1 MHKLKFGGSAMK
13 KSRILAAIIILS
25 LMATLT
31 GAAMSSNSMTVSVTY
46 QDGTEIGDT
55 LDVQVEVSGADATC
69 AVQFALG
76 YNDSVLD
83 CLSITTGS
91 ALSGMMSATN
101 PDASDG
107 ARIAAASATGI
118 DINGVVATLQFRVIG
133 SGSYD
138 FTIGDAI
145 FADEGGNEYA
155 FTLEGAAASSP
166 DSPST
171 PTPSPSKPPV
181 TENPQPSDEPD
192 GESDSAFTDTIGHW
206 AESYINEAA
215 GLGLING
222 MDVGIY
228 APDST
233 MTRAQFVTIL
243 WRSKGSPEPNGT
255 SSFTD
260 LGAGSDWFSDAVAWA
275 EENQVVDGV
284 DVGKFDP
291 NGQVTREQ
299 IATIL
304 FRMSGDEAGNGQ
316 QYADIY
322 EQAFTDSASVGSW
335 AKEAVW
341 WAVYHEIWCG
351 ANSTDVGTVLAPTQ
365 PANRAQIAVMIVRYL
380 DYVEGVEV

>member
-1 MHKLKFGGSAMK
+1 MK

-25 LMATLT
+25 LIATLT

-46 QDGTEIGDT
+46 QDGAEIGDT
-55 LDVQVEVSGADATC
+55 LDVQVEVSGADAAC

-76 YNDSVLD
+76 YNESVLD

-107 ARIAAASATGI
+107 ARLAAASATGI
-118 DINGVVATLQFRVIG
+118 DINGIIATLQFRVIG

-145 FADEGGNEYA
+145 FADVNGNEYA
-155 FTLEGAAASSP
+155 YTLEGAEESGT
-166 DSPST
+166 DSPPT
-171 PTPSPSKPPV
+171 PTPSV
-181 TENPQPSDEPD
+181 TEPPASEPPETEQPEPSDEP
-192 GESDSAFTDTIGHW
+192 ESEESAFTDIVGHW
-206 AESYINEAA
+206 AESYIDEAA
-215 GLGLING
+215 ALGLING
-222 MDVGIY
+222 MADGIY
-228 APDST
+228 EPDGT

-243 WRSKGSPEPNGT
+243 WRSQGSPEPSGS

-260 LGAGSDWFSDAVAWA
+260 LGNYNGWYADAVAWA
-275 EENQVVDGV
+275 EENSVVDGV
-284 DVGKFDP
+284 AVGRFDP
-291 NGQVTREQ
+291 EGQVTREQ

-316 QYADIY
+316 QYASIY

-351 ANSTDVGTVLAPTQ
+351 VNSTDVGAMLAPTQ
-365 PANRAQIAVMIVRYL
+365 PADRAQIAVMMVRYL

>member
-1 MHKLKFGGSAMK
+1 MK
-13 KSRILAAIIILS
+13 KSRILAAIIIWS

-322 EQAFTDSASVGSW
+322 EQAFTDSVSVGSW

>member
-1 MHKLKFGGSAMK
+1 MK
-13 KSRILAAIIILS
+13 KSRILAAIIIWS

-31 GAAMSSNSMTVSVTY
+31 GAAMSSNSMNVSVTY
-46 QDGTEIGDT
+46 QDGAEIGDT

-83 CLSITTGS
+83 CLSITTGP

-171 PTPSPSKPPV
+171 PTPSV
-181 TENPQPSDEPD
+181 TEPPASEPPETEQPEPSDEP
-192 GESDSAFTDTIGHW
+192 ESEESAFTDIVGHW

-243 WRSKGSPEPNGT
+243 WRSQGSPEPNGT

-304 FRMSGDEAGNGQ
+304 FRMSGDEAENGQ

-322 EQAFTDSASVGSW
+322 EQAFTDSVSVGSW

-351 ANSTDVGTVLAPTQ
+351 TDSTDVGTVLAPTQ
-365 PANRAQIAVMIVRYL
+365 AADRAQIAVMMVRYL
-380 DYVEGVEV
+380 DYVEGVQE